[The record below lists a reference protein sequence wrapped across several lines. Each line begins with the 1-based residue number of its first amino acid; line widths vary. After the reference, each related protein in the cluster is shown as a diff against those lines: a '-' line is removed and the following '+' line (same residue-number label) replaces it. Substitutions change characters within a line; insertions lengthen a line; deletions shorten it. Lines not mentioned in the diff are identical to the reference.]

1 MSEPFTAS
9 RVGRHLACPAS
20 AHLELAIPGW
30 TPPVRDDMAGAKGV
44 GTTLHSLL
52 EPIVG
57 LPNSQMQLA
66 VKALAYIAEVR
77 STRRFNVMVEQKMV
91 ADWLPSK
98 PSTTADIVLYLAD
111 ELHIIDTKFGK
122 IPVEVIGNKQLMY
135 YALTYAHLAPKARE
149 VHLHI
154 VQPAIDNMEVWVVDA
169 KTLAQFQADCIAAD
183 NAIISGDTTF
193 GPSDDCT
200 FCPAYPHSR
209 GDKGKPLCPA
219 TMAMLYPPVVHED
232 EILGL

>member
-1 MSEPFTAS
+1 M
-9 RVGRHLACPAS
+9 
-20 AHLELAIPGW
+20 
-30 TPPVRDDMAGAKGV
+30 
-44 GTTLHSLL
+44 GTTLHRLL

-57 LPNSQMQLA
+57 LPNSQMQMA

-77 STRRFNVMVEQKMV
+77 SRRRFNVLVEESMV

-98 PSTTADIVLYLAD
+98 PKTTADIVLYLAD
-111 ELHIIDTKFGK
+111 ELHILDTKFGK
-122 IPVEVIGNKQLMY
+122 IPVEVIDNEQLMH
-135 YALTYAHLAPKARE
+135 YAMTYAHLAPKARE

-154 VQPAIDNMEVWVVDA
+154 IQPAIDNMEEWVVDS
-169 KTLAQFQADCIAAD
+169 KTLARFAADCVAAD
-183 NAIISGDTTF
+183 QRIQAGDITF
-193 GPSDDCT
+193 GPSDNCT

-209 GDKGKPLCPA
+209 SDKGKPLCPA